1 MSQYLTMQT
10 ARLLMNDLW
19 TRHSCK
25 ITLLFH
31 NSALHLVRYEFRKLR
46 TELFSHEECFS
57 R

>member
-1 MSQYLTMQT
+1 MQT
-10 ARLLMNDLW
+10 ACLLMNDLW

-31 NSALHLVRYEFRKLR
+31 NSALHLVRYEFGKLR
-46 TELFSHEECFS
+46 TELLSHEECFA

>member
-1 MSQYLTMQT
+1 MQT

-31 NSALHLVRYEFRKLR
+31 NSELHLVPRGLVRCEFGKLR
-46 TELFSHEECFS
+46 TELFSHEECFA

>member
-1 MSQYLTMQT
+1 MQT

-31 NSALHLVRYEFRKLR
+31 NYALHLVRYKSGKQR
-46 TELFSHEECFS
+46 TELFSHEQCFA

>member
-1 MSQYLTMQT
+1 MQT
-10 ARLLMNDLW
+10 ACLLMNDLW

-31 NSALHLVRYEFRKLR
+31 NYALHLVRYKFGKQR
-46 TELFSHEECFS
+46 TELFSHEQCFA